1 MFILTPDQ
9 KLYSNLLNCFFN
21 SHIWTL
27 NNLCENTLF
36 SRKKCTFVFPGEHL
50 QPEFYLKFQLE
61 LFNLSISAKNAGNC

>member
-9 KLYSNLLNCFFN
+9 KLYLNLLNCFFN

-36 SRKKCTFVFPGEHL
+36 SRKKCTFVFPG
-50 QPEFYLKFQLE
+50 FYLKFQLE